1 MTSADETYVPI
12 KALLIR
18 VTRDAAMIAVG
29 ETRRVVSIPRSLIHG
44 ADERE
49 LDTKAR
55 ALGHAHPAP
64 EITLRIF
71 LWKAREQHLLSHT
84 VDGGAVGDL
93 FKPKEDEP

>member
-1 MTSADETYVPI
+1 MSADETYVPI

-18 VTRDAAMIAVG
+18 VTRDAAMI
-29 ETRRVVSIPRSLIHG
+29 
-44 ADERE
+44 
-49 LDTKAR
+49 
-55 ALGHAHPAP
+55 GHAHPPP

-71 LWKAREQHLLSHT
+71 LWKAREQHLLNHT